1 MLKSIH
7 GRSLVLVYER
17 ALGESAKA
25 KSTARIPKWQVQWY
39 TAAVSQINKKTMNK
53 SVCLGT
59 IAASKDNKTGIV
71 AFVMAAATSMCQKAG
86 SDNLKILGVT
96 FEVFWS
102 KPKAIHC
109 TFWLFWALL
118 DIFF

>member
-1 MLKSIH
+1 
-7 GRSLVLVYER
+7 
-17 ALGESAKA
+17 
-25 KSTARIPKWQVQWY
+25 
-39 TAAVSQINKKTMNK
+39 MNK
-53 SVCLGT
+53 SVRLDSFAT
-59 IAASKDNKTGIV
+59 SNNDKTSIIV
-71 AFVMAAATSMCQKAG
+71 FVMSAATSMCQKVG
-86 SDNLKILGVT
+86 SDNSKISGVT